1 MKIIIKEH
9 SLQRGQVRGTQR
21 PLNLVEP
28 IQLAELRVSGSGVIT
43 AGGFQGPVSLQL
55 AGFRVRC
62 HYSWRV
68 SGSAVITAGG
78 FQGPL
83 SLQLAGFMVRCHYS
97 WRVSGSGVEWVTV
110 IFGRSP
116 PPGGEAPSVVGLV
129 MSVRPC
135 IHPKP

>member
-1 MKIIIKEH
+1 MAPRGLSIWWNQY
-9 SLQRGQVRGTQR
+9 SLR
-21 PLNLVEP
+21 
-28 IQLAELRVSGSGVIT
+28 S
-43 AGGFQGPVSLQL
+43 
-55 AGFRVRC
+55 C
-62 HYSWRV
+62 
-68 SGSAVITAGG
+68 G